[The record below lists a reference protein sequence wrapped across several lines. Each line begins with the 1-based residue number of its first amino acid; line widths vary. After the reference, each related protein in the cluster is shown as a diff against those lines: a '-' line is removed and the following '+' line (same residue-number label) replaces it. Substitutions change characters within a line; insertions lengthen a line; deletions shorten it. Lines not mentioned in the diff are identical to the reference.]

1 MTGLEKIINK
11 IEHDSANKCGDIIAA
26 AKKHAEEIEKQA
38 AIEGETITAG
48 LDETARHQA
57 KEIILKAHSGA
68 AQKAKQ
74 VILNAR
80 VEAINETLAS
90 AANAIKQMPEEEY
103 FKSLI
108 ALAANNAAQNQGEM
122 RLSLSDL
129 NRLPPEFE
137 KDLNNALKNKE
148 ITVKVSEKPA
158 DIGHG
163 FILVY
168 GDVEINCTFDALME
182 ASRDELKEVICGI
195 IF

>member
-1 MTGLEKIINK
+1 MTGLEKIIEK
-11 IEHDSANKCGDIIAA
+11 IELDSAKKCGDIIAA
-26 AKKHAEEIEKQA
+26 AKKHAEEIAKHA
-38 AIEGETITAG
+38 DAEGESFTADS
-48 LDETARHQA
+48 DETARHQSR
-57 KEIILKAHSGA
+57 EIVQKAHSGA

-90 AANAIKQMPEEEY
+90 AANALTQMPDEEY
-103 FKSLI
+103 FSSLI
-108 ALAANNAAQNQGEM
+108 ALAVKNAAQDQGEM

-137 KDLNNALKNKE
+137 TDLNNALKSKE
-148 ITVKVSEKPA
+148 ITLRISEKPA
-158 DIGHG
+158 AIGHG

-168 GDVEINCTFDALME
+168 GDVEINCTFDALLE
-182 ASRDELKEVICGI
+182 ESRDELKEIICGI